1 MMKTITRADVAEI
14 LYQEVGLSR
23 KDSGEIL
30 DMVLEEIVN
39 ELAAGSDV
47 KLSSFGTFALRD
59 KKPRIGRNPNRCRS
73 GNFFAPGHFLQTLA
87 NNAQSRQQEIN
98 MVVNKSKA
106 AFRTI
111 AEVAEE
117 LGVGTHVLRF
127 WETKFSQLKPMKR
140 NGGRRYYRP
149 DDVELLKCIKNLLY
163 VKRLTIEGAQKEIRS
178 TGVKALIGETIQ
190 DDFFAAE
197 TDERSVL
204 DKTVAELHEIR
215 DELQEALGK

>member
-1 MMKTITRADVAEI
+1 
-14 LYQEVGLSR
+14 
-23 KDSGEIL
+23 
-30 DMVLEEIVN
+30 
-39 ELAAGSDV
+39 
-47 KLSSFGTFALRD
+47 
-59 KKPRIGRNPNRCRS
+59 
-73 GNFFAPGHFLQTLA
+73 
-87 NNAQSRQQEIN
+87 

-127 WETKFSQLKPMKR
+127 WCTKFSQLKPMKR

>member
-1 MMKTITRADVAEI
+1 
-14 LYQEVGLSR
+14 
-23 KDSGEIL
+23 
-30 DMVLEEIVN
+30 
-39 ELAAGSDV
+39 
-47 KLSSFGTFALRD
+47 
-59 KKPRIGRNPNRCRS
+59 
-73 GNFFAPGHFLQTLA
+73 
-87 NNAQSRQQEIN
+87 

-149 DDVELLKCIKNLLY
+149 DDVELLKCIKNLVY

>member
-1 MMKTITRADVAEI
+1 
-14 LYQEVGLSR
+14 
-23 KDSGEIL
+23 
-30 DMVLEEIVN
+30 
-39 ELAAGSDV
+39 
-47 KLSSFGTFALRD
+47 
-59 KKPRIGRNPNRCRS
+59 
-73 GNFFAPGHFLQTLA
+73 
-87 NNAQSRQQEIN
+87 

-127 WETKFSQLKPMKR
+127 WETKFSQLNPMKR

>member
-1 MMKTITRADVAEI
+1 
-14 LYQEVGLSR
+14 
-23 KDSGEIL
+23 
-30 DMVLEEIVN
+30 
-39 ELAAGSDV
+39 
-47 KLSSFGTFALRD
+47 
-59 KKPRIGRNPNRCRS
+59 
-73 GNFFAPGHFLQTLA
+73 
-87 NNAQSRQQEIN
+87 

-178 TGVKALIGETIQ
+178 TSVKALIGETIQ